1 MSSAETDSGPADG
14 QDLRA
19 EAGPIAA
26 GSGAREP
33 RQRRGW
39 ALLILLAALATIVL
53 PVRRPPILDLPMLL
67 DQATSLS
74 AVLAGTRT
82 DQSIDWVGPNK
93 LGVLLAWAVR
103 GLTPEVWAPRLIAF
117 AVASV
122 WLLSFHLIAHRAHR
136 PVAAAILV
144 SPLLF
149 GSAFYAGFFNFV
161 AGVAALA
168 FWVIELEPRRRTG
181 PAWRI
186 ALSTLLGALL
196 LYWAHVLWLFAVG
209 FAVATCVLLHRFRWQ
224 EAAARLVSVLPVAW
238 LGIEWSRGAKG
249 SAWQT
254 MILVMVEPLDRLRSL
269 ALSSSLALGGIR
281 SPVESVVLVAVL
293 GWILLG
299 VVRAVRERGSTLHPF
314 LGITALV
321 LIGVA
326 ILAPDTVDKTM
337 LFAWR
342 WGGLALATAV
352 LAVPPPELP
361 AGRLLLFASFVA
373 ALHLSVTAA
382 SWRAWERDELAGF
395 EDALGAI
402 PPSARLVQLDVGD
415 PVAEFRF
422 QPVIHLYAYAASEHG
437 AWIPFRFADLGNG
450 LMRWVHNDQRR
461 VSADFVLWQP
471 GRLRSADLRQFTH
484 VLVRSPGDEL
494 GRLAPWAEVLR
505 LVRGSGRWG
514 LFEVAAPAGAP
525 ARPTTNDD
533 ADASDPE

>member
-1 MSSAETDSGPADG
+1 MSSAETESARASSPDTRAAPGPV
-14 QDLRA
+14 
-19 EAGPIAA
+19 AA
-26 GSGAREP
+26 GSGTNES
-33 RQRRGW
+33 RQRRPW
-39 ALLILLAALATIVL
+39 ALLILLAALAAIVL

-67 DQATSLS
+67 DQAASLS
-74 AVLAGTRT
+74 AVLAGTRA
-82 DQSIDWVGPNK
+82 DQTIDWVGPNK

-103 GLTPEVWAPRLIAF
+103 GLVPEAWAPRLIVLG
-117 AVASV
+117 VASV
-122 WLLSFHLIAHRAHR
+122 WLLSFHLIAHRANR

-161 AGVAALA
+161 TGAAALA
-168 FWVIELEPRRRTG
+168 FWVVELEPQRRAG
-181 PAWRI
+181 SAWRI
-186 ALSTLLGALL
+186 ALSTLLGTLL

-224 EAAARLVSVLPVAW
+224 ESAARLVGVLPVVW
-238 LGIEWSRGAKG
+238 LGIEWSRGTKG

-254 MILVMVEPLDRLRSL
+254 MILVMVEPLDRLLSL

-299 VVRAVRERGSTLHPF
+299 VVRAVRERGGALHPF

-321 LIGVA
+321 LLGIA

-342 WGGLALATAV
+342 WGGLALAAAV
-352 LAVPPPELP
+352 LAVPPPDLP

-395 EDALGAI
+395 EEALGAI
-402 PPSARLVQLDVGD
+402 PPSARLVQLDAGD
-415 PVAEFRF
+415 PVADFRF

-450 LMRWVHNDQRR
+450 LMRWVDNDQRR

-471 GRLRSADLRQFTH
+471 GRLRPVDLMQFTH
-484 VLVRSPGDEL
+484 VLVRSPGEDP
-494 GRLAPWAEVLR
+494 GRLAPWAGMLR

-514 LFEVAAPAGAP
+514 LFEVTAPPGAP
-525 ARPTTNDD
+525 ARATTSDD
-533 ADASDPE
+533 ADASGAG